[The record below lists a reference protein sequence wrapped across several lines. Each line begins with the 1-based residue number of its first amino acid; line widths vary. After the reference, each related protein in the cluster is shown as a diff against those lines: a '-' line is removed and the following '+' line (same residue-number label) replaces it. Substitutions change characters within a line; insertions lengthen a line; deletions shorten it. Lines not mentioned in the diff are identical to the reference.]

1 MFNPACPP
9 RKASAWLVSGGMFVP
24 FALSPARAKSRAGWP
39 ALLLACVCGL
49 GACATPPTADPN
61 DPIPIRLH
69 KLGRSEV
76 LMLGEQHDAPEHQ
89 HIHQQV
95 VSALVDS
102 GELAAL
108 VLEMAEAGHSTQG
121 LSATATEQQVQ
132 QALDWREAAWP
143 WQAYGP
149 AVMAAVS
156 AGVPVLG
163 GNLPR
168 QLNAATFRDAEWD
181 QRVPP
186 ELLQQQ
192 REAVR
197 EGHCNLLPQEQ
208 VAPMARIQL
217 ARDARLADTV
227 QSVRQRHRTVL
238 LLTGSQHA
246 HRLWGV
252 VRHLPAGVTV
262 KSVRLAADL
271 GRADDAQ
278 GFDAV
283 WTTPALPPT
292 DPCSQL
298 KKQLGL

>member
-1 MFNPACPP
+1 MPAP
-9 RKASAWLVSGGMFVP
+9 RGARMASIRGMFAP
-24 FALSPARAKSRAGWP
+24 FAPSPSRAKPLAGWS
-39 ALLLACVCGL
+39 AVLLACVCGL
-49 GACATPPTADPN
+49 SACATPPAANAD

-89 HIHQQV
+89 GIHHQV
-95 VSALVDS
+95 VNALVDS

-108 VLEMAEAGHSTQG
+108 VLEMAEAGHSTRD
-121 LSATATEQQVQ
+121 LPAAATEQQVQ
-132 QALDWREAAWP
+132 HALDWREAAWP

-149 AVMAAVS
+149 AVMAAVA

-168 QLNAATFRDAEWD
+168 QLNAATFRDPEWD
-181 QRVPP
+181 GRVSP
-186 ELLQQQ
+186 EVLQHQ

-197 EGHCNLLPQEQ
+197 EGHCDLLPRDQ

-227 QSVRQRHRTVL
+227 QSVRQRHRTVV

-246 HRLWGV
+246 HRQWGV
-252 VRHLPAGVTV
+252 ARHLPAEVTV

-283 WTTPALPPT
+283 WTTPPIPPT
-292 DPCSQL
+292 DHCSQL